1 MTFTIQPNNLKSD
14 LIILK
19 PLQENDFDRLFEI
32 ASDPLLWEQHPN
44 KFRYKKEEFT
54 TFFKGAMMSKGAF
67 IVLDAKTNE
76 VVGCSRY
83 YDYNQEDNSI
93 LIGYTFIGRKYWG
106 KGYNESL
113 KNTMVNYIF
122 QYISC
127 IYFHVG
133 NQNFRSQKAIE
144 KFGAQKVGEQEVEYY
159 GETPKMNYIYKIRNL
174 KSEI

>member
-1 MTFTIQPNNLKSD
+1 MSFNIQPSNLTSD

-19 PLQENDFDRLFEI
+19 PLQETDFDKLFEI

-54 TFFKGAMMSKGAF
+54 TYFKGAILSKGAF
-67 IVLDAKTNE
+67 IVLDAITNE

-83 YDYNQEDNSI
+83 YDCNQEENSI

-113 KNTMVNYIF
+113 KKTMVNYIF
-122 QYISC
+122 QYVSS

-133 NQNFRSQKAIE
+133 SQNFRSQKAIE

-159 GETPKMNYIYKIRNL
+159 GETPKMNYIYKIN
-174 KSEI
+174 KI